1 MNNGIDNLIF
11 YRKLKYSYNLKVCDN
26 MVISKTER
34 IRAFLKDA
42 RDFLDKGLK
51 EFEEALK
58 VNDNIMIR
66 DAAEKLWNAVI
77 SAANALILSY
87 LDSVPA
93 SHWERRKLLEKLED
107 LSPDIEKL
115 GLRDKYGARERYL
128 HEMTFYDGIIDIEML
143 RREIGKVKE
152 YIEDVEKLLKAREFL
167 NEL

>member
-1 MNNGIDNLIF
+1 
-11 YRKLKYSYNLKVCDN
+11 

-34 IRAFLKDA
+34 IRVFLKDA

-152 YIEDVEKLLKAREFL
+152 YIEDVEKLLKAGEFL